1 MDQPLIDFNFY
12 PVRLTLKSLLKDK
25 STKKNIIWATNT
37 YEYLGASFDDRSEMK
52 EASFT
57 HGFVL
62 NPRTS
67 KSAEI
72 QLDRTRKKAEVYT
85 PSWVVNLMNNYC
97 DEIWTNQCRDF
108 R

>member
-1 MDQPLIDFNFY
+1 MEQPLIDFNFY
-12 PVRLTLKSLLKDK
+12 PVRLSLKSLLKDK

-37 YEYLGASFDDRSEMK
+37 YEYLGDSFDDRAEIK
-52 EASFT
+52 EATFT

-72 QLDRTRKKAEVYT
+72 QPDRTRKKAEFILHLWWLT
-85 PSWVVNLMNNYC
+85 
-97 DEIWTNQCRDF
+97 I
-108 R
+108 